1 MEILRTVS
9 YTHLIERKPAF
20 YETWWAY
27 VIYVFL
33 CGILA
38 YCCYRWAVYRVRLR
52 NELKIIQ
59 IEKEKSEELT
69 QAKLRYFTNIS
80 HDFLTPITII
90 SCLIDDM
97 VMTYKNRIPQLDNC
111 LLYTSG
117 DITGTFL

>member
-1 MEILRTVS
+1 MGVCDICVPLRDTCILLLPMGS
-9 YTHLIERKPAF
+9 LP
-20 YETWWAY
+20 
-27 VIYVFL
+27 
-33 CGILA
+33 CQ
-38 YCCYRWAVYRVRLR
+38 LR

-97 VMTYKNRIPQLDNC
+97 VMTYKIEFP
-111 LLYTSG
+111 SW
-117 DITGTFL
+117 IK